1 MDIKKTTTYAE
12 FMDLVSK
19 NRRVESMRVTPT
31 VSVVCMNS
39 DYYEVDVHKQIFNK
53 LALVGAM
60 SYQRGAILPKERM
73 ETFKKMKHDLEV
85 ESIGKERCKI
95 YNFRRVN
102 MFY

>member
-1 MDIKKTTTYAE
+1 MEIKKSTTYSE

-19 NRRVESMRVTPT
+19 NKRVESMRVTPT

-39 DYYEVDVHKQIFNK
+39 EYYEIDVHKQIFNK

-60 SYQRGAILPKERM
+60 SYQRGTAVPKERM
-73 ETFKKMKHDLEV
+73 ETFKKMKHDIEA

-95 YNFRRVN
+95 FSFRRVN

>member
-1 MDIKKTTTYAE
+1 MEIKKSTTYSE

-19 NRRVESMRVTPT
+19 SKRVESMRVTPT

-60 SYQRGAILPKERM
+60 SYQRGTAVPKERM
-73 ETFKKMKHDLEV
+73 ETFKKMKHDIEA

-95 YNFRRVN
+95 FNFRRVN